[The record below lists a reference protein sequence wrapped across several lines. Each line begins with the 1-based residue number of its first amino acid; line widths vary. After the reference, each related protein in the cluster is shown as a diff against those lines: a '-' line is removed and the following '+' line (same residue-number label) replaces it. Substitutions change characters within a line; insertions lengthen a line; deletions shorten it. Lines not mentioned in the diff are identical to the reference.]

1 MSIMS
6 DIMVRAKNI
15 NYDGFDEDKDVFIGR
30 GSKWGNPFVIGKD
43 GNRGLVIERYI
54 DYFENNEELIKD
66 IEELKGKNLVC
77 YCKPK
82 ACHGDYLI
90 KKIGKKL

>member
-1 MSIMS
+1 MS
-6 DIMVRAKNI
+6 DIMVRVKNI
-15 NYDGFDEDKDVFIGR
+15 NYDGFDEDKAVFIGR

>member
-1 MSIMS
+1 MS
-6 DIMVRAKNI
+6 DIMVRVKNI
-15 NYDGFDEDKDVFIGR
+15 NYDGFDEDNDVYVGR

-43 GNRGLVIERYI
+43 GVRSEVIKKYI
-54 DYFENNEELIKD
+54 AYFENKLEFIKD